1 MSPEANSSSP
11 GDAHYQHTAL
21 RQQIQQSLQKVEAEG
36 QRLKSTDRR
45 YTIMSI
51 MLGVIATFVAGESA
65 VTGEPLFG
73 NWRLTTMIASVST
86 LSATAITGIQK
97 QIASPEQLLETS
109 ECAAKLK
116 ALKVE
121 TIAADYELDL
131 VTDTY
136 QGIISEFPSVD
147 C

>member
-11 GDAHYQHTAL
+11 GDAHYEHTVL
-21 RQQIQQSLQKVEAEG
+21 RQQIQQSLQRVEAQK
-36 QRLKSTDRR
+36 QRLKSADRR
-45 YTIMSI
+45 YTIISI
-51 MLGVIATFVAGESA
+51 VLGVIATFVAGESA
-65 VTGEPLFG
+65 VTGEPLLG
-73 NWRLTTMIASVST
+73 NWRLTTMVASVST

-97 QIASPEQLLETS
+97 QIASPEPLLETS

-121 TIAADYELDL
+121 TISANYELEPVSDI
-131 VTDTY
+131 Y
-136 QGIISEFPSVD
+136 QGMIAEFPSVD

>member
-11 GDAHYQHTAL
+11 GGAHYEHTVL
-21 RQQIQQSLQKVEAEG
+21 RQQIQQSLQKVEAQK

-45 YTIMSI
+45 YTII
-51 MLGVIATFVAGESA
+51 NIVLGVVATFIAGESA
-65 VTGEPLFG
+65 VTGEPFLG
-73 NWRLTTMIASVST
+73 NWRLTTMVASVCT

-121 TIAADYELDL
+121 TISANYELEPVSDI
-131 VTDTY
+131 Y
-136 QGIISEFPSVD
+136 QGIISEFPGVD